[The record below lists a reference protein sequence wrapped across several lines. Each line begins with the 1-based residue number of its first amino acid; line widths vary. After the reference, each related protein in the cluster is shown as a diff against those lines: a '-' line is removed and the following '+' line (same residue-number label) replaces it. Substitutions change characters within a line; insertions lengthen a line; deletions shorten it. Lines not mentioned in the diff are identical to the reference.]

1 MNMTI
6 SPYLEKQDQNT
17 VNLKRTDPLQS
28 AALSNLK
35 PVSYKNQLQGQDVV
49 QPKSTGHKVRARNL
63 ALDKYFYVS
72 LTITKGLSFVLLSN
86 YGSFLNVEIVGTDPL
101 KTIIT
106 ANTYKALKNTV
117 RDVLCKS
124 KLPTFYR

>member
-1 MNMTI
+1 MTI

-17 VNLKRTDPLQS
+17 VNLKGTDPLQS

-63 ALDKYFYVS
+63 ALDTYFYVS
-72 LTITKGLSFVLLSN
+72 LTIMKRLSFVFLSN
-86 YGSFLNVEIVGTDPL
+86 
-101 KTIIT
+101 
-106 ANTYKALKNTV
+106 
-117 RDVLCKS
+117 
-124 KLPTFYR
+124 